1 MSDTAGSFDLADFD
15 IDQAPKDFVA
25 EEVEPDT
32 EISDK
37 DDDANG

>member
-15 IDQAPKDFVA
+15 ISQAPVNFIP
-25 EEVEPDT
+25 EIVEPEGNT
-32 EISDK
+32 SDK